1 MRAALFALTILLT
14 AGPVVAAEKPTKPQT
29 FQIET
34 VALPVIVNG
43 KLLNYVF
50 VSIRLDL
57 MPEANANLVRDKEA
71 FLRDDLVRAGHR
83 TPFTRLDDY
92 TRVDENKVRAELAR
106 FAATVIPPG
115 TIKSIVITRQVSQ
128 KMLTLPGVQ
137 QQRTPE
143 IIP

>member
-1 MRAALFALTILLT
+1 MRLALLALTLMLA
-14 AGPVVAAEKPTKPQT
+14 AGPVLAAEQPTKPQA

-57 MPEANANLVRDKEA
+57 MPEASASVVRDKEQ
-71 FLRDDLVRAGHR
+71 FLRDDLVRVGHR

-92 TRVDENKVRAELAR
+92 TRLDETKIKAELAR
-106 FAATVIPPG
+106 FAKTVIPPG

-128 KMLTLPGVQ
+128 KLLTLPGVQ
-137 QQRTPE
+137 QQRAPE

>member
-1 MRAALFALTILLT
+1 MRAALFALTILLA
-14 AGPVVAAEKPTKPQT
+14 AGPAAAAEKQTRPQT
-29 FQIET
+29 YQIET

-57 MPEANANLVRDKEA
+57 MPEANANAVRDKEA

-106 FAATVIPPG
+106 YAATVIPPG
-115 TIKSIVITRQVSQ
+115 TIKSIVITKQVSQ

>member
-1 MRAALFALTILLT
+1 MRAALLALTLMVA
-14 AGPVVAAEKPTKPQT
+14 AGPILAAEQPTKPQT

-57 MPEANANLVRDKEA
+57 MPDAKANTVRDKEQ
-71 FLRDDLVRAGHR
+71 FLRDDLVRVGHR

-92 TRVDENKVRAELAR
+92 TRLDETKIKAELAR
-106 FAATVIPPG
+106 FAQTVIPPG

-128 KMLTLPGVQ
+128 KLLTLPSVQ
-137 QQRTPE
+137 QQHAPE